1 MKGQRLGEPNERRAR
16 RPRPRNPNR
25 VERCLIKPT
34 IRLPNPP
41 DAVIFDM
48 DGVLI
53 DSNPF
58 HLQIW
63 RDFLI
68 RQRVAYDPEL
78 LPAQI
83 FGQRDD
89 KALRMFLGADL
100 RQEQVQRWSEE
111 LEANFRE
118 VFRPHAHAL
127 PGVKALIEECLEAG
141 IPMAVASSA
150 MKKNVE
156 FVVDAL
162 KFNSYFES
170 VVSGDEVSHPKPD
183 PEIYLLAAEH
193 LGVDPRHAVAFE
205 DSFIGIEAVVDAGM
219 KCVAIA
225 STFSEQ
231 ELREETRANQVVRS
245 FEELNLAALRALFI
259 G

>member
-1 MKGQRLGEPNERRAR
+1 MNTSG
-16 RPRPRNPNR
+16 
-25 VERCLIKPT
+25 T
-34 IRLPNPP
+34 LPSTPP

-63 RDFLI
+63 REFLI
-68 RQRVAYDPEL
+68 RQGVSFDPDK

-89 KALRMFLGADL
+89 TALRMFLGANL
-100 RQEQVQRWSEE
+100 TEEQVQRWSGE
-111 LEANFRE
+111 LEANFRDA
-118 VFRPHAHAL
+118 FRPHAKAL
-127 PGVKALIEECLEAG
+127 PGAEALIQQCAKAG

-150 MKKNVE
+150 MKKNVD

-162 KFNSYFES
+162 RLSSYFRF
-170 VVSGDEVSHPKPD
+170 VVSGDEVRHPKPD
-183 PEIYLLAAEH
+183 PEIYLLAARH
-193 LGVDPRHAVAFE
+193 LGAEPSRVVAFE
-205 DSFIGIEAVVDAGM
+205 DSFVGIEAVVRAGM
-219 KCVAIA
+219 ECVAIA

-231 ELREETRANQVVRS
+231 RLREETRVHAVVRS
-245 FEELNLAALRALFI
+245 FEGVNLNWLRGLFHR
-259 G
+259 GQGA